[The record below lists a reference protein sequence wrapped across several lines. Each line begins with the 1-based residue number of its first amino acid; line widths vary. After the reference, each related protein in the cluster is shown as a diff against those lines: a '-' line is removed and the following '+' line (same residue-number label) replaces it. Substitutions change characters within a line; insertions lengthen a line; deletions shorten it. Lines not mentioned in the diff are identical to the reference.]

1 MHSNPFSLEQYHA
14 RKRKNELNR
23 YKRETTNEMTGE
35 QYRNKLNE
43 ARKKRRKLQKEKDKP

>member
-23 YKRETTNEMTGE
+23 YRRIITNEMTGE

-43 ARKKRRKLQKEKDKP
+43 ARKKKRKLQKEKNKP